1 MVTIKNIER
10 KIAGLVEALEIHGFE
25 PCRVILFGSYAKGNP
40 KETSDLDVAIWAKG
54 FSGNSLLDIENVAH
68 LLRPFHPIELHPF
81 SMEESWEE
89 NPFIEEIERTGK
101 DYSYLIKVPA

>member
-10 KIAGLVEALEIHGFE
+10 KIAGLLNALDENGFE
-25 PCRVILFGSYAKGNP
+25 PCRAILFGSYANGSAT
-40 KETSDLDVAIWAKG
+40 ESSDLDLAIWAQG
-54 FSGNSLLDIENVAH
+54 FSGNSLVDIEKVAP

-81 SMEESWEE
+81 SANESADD

-101 DYSYLIKVPA
+101 DYSYLLNVPV

>member
-40 KETSDLDVAIWAKG
+40 KESSDLDLAIWARG
-54 FSGNSLLDIENVAH
+54 FSGNSLLDIEKISP

-81 SMEESWEE
+81 SMGESWED
-89 NPFIEEIERTGK
+89 NSFIEEIERSGK